1 MKFCLLGFCMLVASM
16 ATTSTVQIQGWNSTD
31 CSGQVQQQWSFKSGA
46 CNSFKTYFSYKYTCD
61 SRGRSVSYAFW
72 NSSTDCSG
80 DTWDSKTITTR
91 ECDNGNGGASTGA
104 ETPWLHSSDHSCL
117 AAVQSSDNEALNFA
131 TDGEMIVSNLT
142 ETCLTVL
149 GGAEDPFNVMNTQLC
164 DSSLS
169 SQRWIYD
176 SSTGTICSGL
186 NGYCLQSYA
195 PNLYDDFLIVSPKL
209 KSLWAFN
216 QATGA
221 IHDAKNC
228 SCVLNIANGVTDGSW
243 PIHVD
248 SRSNCSSPYVNEQW
262 YFKTPLP

>member
-46 CNSFKTYFSYKYTCD
+46 CNSFETYFSYKYTCD

-142 ETCLTVL
+142 GTCLTVL
-149 GGAEDPFNVMNTQLC
+149 GGAELPFNVMNMQPC

-169 SQRWIYD
+169 SQRWTYD

-186 NGYCLQSYA
+186 NGYCLQNYVNPDEA
-195 PNLYDDFLIVSPKL
+195 LDFLVVSPKI
-209 KSLWAFN
+209 KSQWAFN

-221 IHDAKNC
+221 ISRADACNC
-228 SCVLNIANGVTDGSW
+228 MLDIANAVTDGSE
-243 PIHVD
+243 PVHVECQED
-248 SRSNCSSPYVNEQW
+248 CNSPGDNCQW
-262 YFKTPLP
+262 HFRPA